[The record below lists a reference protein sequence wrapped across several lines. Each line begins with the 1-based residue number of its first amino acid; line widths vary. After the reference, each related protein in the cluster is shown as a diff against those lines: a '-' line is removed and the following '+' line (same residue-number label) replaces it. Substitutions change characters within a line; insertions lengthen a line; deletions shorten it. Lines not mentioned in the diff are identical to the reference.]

1 MDVQINVGSLPQNGS
16 KVEIRLEKEDIP
28 VKEIIGDA
36 LVSFAVYKSGNSYDV
51 EGFIEYGL
59 SLICS
64 RCLKGITQHVRRNFR
79 LEFKEEP
86 GYTVDDK
93 SARETD
99 EAKVEYIVENNCI
112 NLGPFLRD
120 EIILSI
126 SLKPL
131 CSEECMGLCS
141 ICGANLNN
149 TTCEHSKTK
158 QESLT

>member
-16 KVEIRLEKEDIP
+16 KVEIRLKKGDSSIR
-28 VKEIIGDA
+28 EIISDA
-36 LVSFAVYKSGNSYDV
+36 LVSFDVYKSGNSYDV
-51 EGFIEYGL
+51 EGFIEYDL

-64 RCLKGITQHVRRNFR
+64 RCLKEITQHEKRNFR

-99 EAKVEYIVENNCI
+99 EAEVEYIVENNCI

-120 EIILSI
+120 EILLYIP
-126 SLKPL
+126 LKPL

>member
-1 MDVQINVGSLPQNGS
+1 MDVQINVGSLSQNGS

-36 LVSFAVYKSGNSYDV
+36 LVSFTVYKSGNSYDV

-64 RCLKGITQHVRRNFR
+64 RCLKGITQHVKRNFR

-86 GYTVDDK
+86 GYTIDDK

-112 NLGPFLRD
+112 NLGTFLRD